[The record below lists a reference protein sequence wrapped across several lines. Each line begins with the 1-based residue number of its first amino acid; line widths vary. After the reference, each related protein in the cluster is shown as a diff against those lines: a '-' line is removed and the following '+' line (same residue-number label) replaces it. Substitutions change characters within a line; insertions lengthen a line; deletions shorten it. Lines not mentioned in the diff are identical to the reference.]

1 VTPERSKAYGRLMRT
16 ISAGGSGQLE
26 PDERDLLREA
36 ADSLFFCED
45 LSGDA
50 EAREALTRAGDL
62 AGHLV
67 GSGRWGPERAERLLA
82 DLEGCGPAQLVRL
95 AER

>member
-1 VTPERSKAYGRLMRT
+1 MRT
-16 ISAGGSGQLE
+16 ISAGGDAQLE
-26 PDERDLLREA
+26 PNERELLREA
-36 ADSLFFCED
+36 ADAVFFCED
-45 LSGDA
+45 LAGDA
-50 EAREALTRAGDL
+50 EARDALTGASDL